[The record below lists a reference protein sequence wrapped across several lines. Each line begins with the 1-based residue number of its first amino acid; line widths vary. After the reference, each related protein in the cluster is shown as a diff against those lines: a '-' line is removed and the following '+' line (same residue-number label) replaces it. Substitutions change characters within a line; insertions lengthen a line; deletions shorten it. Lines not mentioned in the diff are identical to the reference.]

1 MGDTKTQTILHI
13 RKQTAWN
20 RSTNMKQIN
29 HKVKL
34 IFACLFQ
41 QDKLGITCPLT
52 PYFKLSLKVFGAKWD
67 FQNNANYAWKC
78 RWGGPAEFYG
88 HFDHFLF
95 SDRIFPKIGI
105 FHVFVHFSEEFLKP
119 VNLQFSLHFI
129 ITFENGEIGKPW
141 KLIWRACLL
150 F

>member
-1 MGDTKTQTILHI
+1 MLNYVRWATRKLKPYCI

-52 PYFKLSLKVFGAKWD
+52 PYFKVSLKVFGAKWD
-67 FQNNANYAWKC
+67 FQNYAWKC
-78 RWGGPAEFYG
+78 RWGPRGGGRLLWPFWPFPFFRQNFSQNRNFSRFCPFFRRVSQTGKSAVFFTFYNNIWKWW
-88 HFDHFLF
+88 
-95 SDRIFPKIGI
+95 DR
-105 FHVFVHFSEEFLKP
+105 
-119 VNLQFSLHFI
+119 
-129 ITFENGEIGKPW
+129 
-141 KLIWRACLL
+141 
-150 F
+150 